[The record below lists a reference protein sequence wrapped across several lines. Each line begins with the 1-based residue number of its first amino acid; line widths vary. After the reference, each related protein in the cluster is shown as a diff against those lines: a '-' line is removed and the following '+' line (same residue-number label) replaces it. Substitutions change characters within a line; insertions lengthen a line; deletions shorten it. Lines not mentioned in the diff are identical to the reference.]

1 MVKKT
6 PAINLT
12 LLGYKHPRSH
22 LIPLGSEYDD
32 VTNFT
37 KT

>member
-1 MVKKT
+1 MAKNSV
-6 PAINLT
+6 IYLT

-32 VTNFT
+32 VTSFT
-37 KT
+37 KTY